1 MGVKKKS
8 FVLLLPAIVLLL
20 VAPGVNAQDTSEP
33 AHKEVATVNV
43 VELTS
48 PIDGLKRV
56 YGMAH
61 VRETGLVAMIGI
73 PSSTLYE
80 PARQRLIRYALIGRI
95 ALLLAVGAALV
106 IERSI
111 VLPVRRLRAVVSPFL
126 LGQLMRRSQSA

>member
-95 ALLLAVGAALV
+95 ALLLAGWC
-106 IERSI
+106 
-111 VLPVRRLRAVVSPFL
+111 
-126 LGQLMRRSQSA
+126 SAGD